1 MGEKEKILQLTSGG
15 LDIFVHYLGMD
26 CLKKKFRSPFRDDDK
41 RPSCKL
47 YLNKKPGCSAYYYL
61 QDFGDSKFSGSC
73 FSIAAR
79 ILDINPSLEFLRL
92 LRTIDQDLCLGV
104 FDESVKEGHV
114 PKSKP
119 FDVKNNLSASS
130 FSATEIT
137 FQAETKEYSKEE
149 LAFWNRYGILPEVL
163 SKYNVMCLKSCAFT
177 KANGSSFGIY
187 STALTPIFGYIFH
200 GGEGIKVYR
209 PRSENRFMYAG
220 KLPNP
225 YVFGWEQLP
234 KSGEMVIITGGE
246 KDVLSLCS
254 HGFPAISFNSET
266 AKVPHSMMQQL
277 ASRFQ
282 KIVFLYDADATGK
295 AESARRVAEL
305 GAQYPVEK
313 VNLPL
318 AGSKKEKD
326 VSDFFAMGGTRN
338 ALKDIIDKSLNTNQ
352 K

>member
-15 LDIFVHYLGMD
+15 LDIFIHYLGRD
-26 CLKKKFRSPFRDDDK
+26 CLRKKFRSPFRDDDN

-47 YLNKKPGCSAYYYL
+47 YLNRQSDGTAFYYL
-61 QDFGDSKFSGSC
+61 QDFGDNRFSGSC

-79 ILDINPSLEFLRL
+79 ILNINPNMEFMRL
-92 LRTIDQDLCLGV
+92 LRAIDQDLCLGV
-104 FDESVKEGHV
+104 FDDSVSKTCA
-114 PKSKP
+114 PKSRLFELK
-119 FDVKNNLSASS
+119 KNLQESS
-130 FSATEIT
+130 FSASDIT

-149 LAFWNRYGILPEVL
+149 LAYWERYGILPDVL
-163 SKYNVMCLKSCAFT
+163 SIYNVKCLKCCAFT
-177 KANGSSFGIY
+177 KASGYSFGIY
-187 STALTPIFGYIFH
+187 STTLTPTFGYFFH

-234 KSGEMVIITGGE
+234 KSGELVVITGGE

-282 KIVFLYDADATGK
+282 KIVFLYDADGTGK
-295 AESARRVAEL
+295 TESAKRVSEFKDE
-305 GAQYPVEK
+305 YPVSK
-313 VNLPL
+313 LDLPL

-326 VSDFFAMGGTRN
+326 VSDFFAMGGTRES
-338 ALKDIIDKSLNTNQ
+338 LKNLIDKTLNINQ